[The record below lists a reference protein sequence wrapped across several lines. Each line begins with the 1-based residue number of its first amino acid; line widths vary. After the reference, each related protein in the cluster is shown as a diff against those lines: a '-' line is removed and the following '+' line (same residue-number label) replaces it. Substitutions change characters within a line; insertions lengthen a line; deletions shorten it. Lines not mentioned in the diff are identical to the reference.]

1 MGQNPDTPTRS
12 NDRRTFLRGLGATAS
27 GLTLVP
33 GMSSAGGL
41 RQVGTVPLDS
51 CGSTHSDTCSV
62 DTTPQQFEKFKNKLE
77 YGGGLTG
84 QFTGAVYEWN
94 WGCDSGL
101 PYWEKTI
108 QVAGDAVVFDSNDD
122 LVPNILVTEEGLNF
136 DHTKNNHD
144 TVDTENNGTF
154 VGAHS
159 NLDPGTD
166 PTDAQDETLEKAFD
180 VFTGFL
186 SIAATLLNYETAGLL
201 TLISFFLSDGGTTS
215 ADHWR
220 RVWDWNDAKQTSW
233 WTKYQVRLNAGQD
246 MQMDVS
252 NAVSLFGA
260 QSDLFAGAVWTCNAP
275 DHDPP
280 STSTTWFDI
289 TEASLNTPVVLGE
302 KGDVMAFSG
311 DFAMNHPEMFKMS
324 EERMDALNWDDVV
337 LRAKSPN
344 RGVRQKRPSEAP
356 DWVDLP

>member
-1 MGQNPDTPTRS
+1 MGEKPDTPTQS
-12 NDRRTFLRGLGATAS
+12 TGRRRFLRGLGATAA
-27 GLTLVP
+27 GTVVVP
-33 GMSSAGGL
+33 GSSSAGKW
-41 RQVGTVPLDS
+41 REIGTLPLDN
-51 CGSTHSDTCSV
+51 CGTTHSDSCSV
-62 DTTPQQFEKFKNKLE
+62 DTTPQQFADYNDNLV
-77 YGGGLTG
+77 YSGDVTG
-84 QFTGAVYEWN
+84 EFTGAVYEWT

-108 QVAGDAVVFDSNDD
+108 QVGGDAVVYDSNDD
-122 LVPNILVTEEGLNF
+122 LLPNILVTEEGLNF

-180 VFTGFL
+180 VFTGFI

-201 TLISFFLSDGGTTS
+201 SLISFFLSDGGMTDP
-215 ADHWR
+215 DHWR
-220 RVWDWNDAKQTSW
+220 RVWDWSDAKQTSW

-260 QSDLFAGAVWTCNAP
+260 QSDLFSGAVWTCNAP
-275 DHDPP
+275 DHEPP
-280 STSTTWFDI
+280 STSTTWFDV
-289 TEASLNTPVVLGE
+289 TEASLNVPVVLEG

-311 DFAMNHPEMFKMS
+311 QFVMDHPEMFRMS
-324 EERMDALNWDDVV
+324 EERMDALDWDDVV
-337 LRAKSPN
+337 LRARSPN
-344 RGVRQKRPSEAP
+344 RDVREKRAGEAP
-356 DWVDLP
+356 DWVDHP